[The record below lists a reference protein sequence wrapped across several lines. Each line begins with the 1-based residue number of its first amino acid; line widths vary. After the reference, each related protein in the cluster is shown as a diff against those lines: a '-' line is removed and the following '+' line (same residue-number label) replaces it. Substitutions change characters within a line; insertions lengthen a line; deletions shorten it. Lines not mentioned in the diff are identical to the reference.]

1 MSLDAIFRLIPTTT
15 ELLVSLA
22 ILAAFVLAAWLARQL
37 FSTAVHRLAQRT
49 GTYLDNAIIAGINKP
64 LILAIIVCG
73 VYVAAIRLPLAQGIY
88 PFLTRAFPTAMALL
102 AIYTAVALSE
112 ELIKWYQ
119 LEVVH
124 KLQSSLGHQL
134 VFMCKSGIP
143 VVAAVLGL
151 LVVLNLFG
159 ISITPVNDWFA
170 EHGGR
175 FALIIIMAIV
185 VIFAMDQAV
194 PKIIARS
201 LSKGAGELE
210 EEAQKRAETLGRVL
224 ITAGQAF
231 VLFVAVFML
240 LSELNLDIA
249 PVLAGVGVLGI
260 AIGFGAQNVVR
271 DVLAGLFVILENQY
285 RVGDWVKV
293 ADISGLVED
302 INLRRTVLRDLD
314 GTVHYVPNG
323 EIKVASNYTKG
334 ISRVN
339 LDVTVGYG
347 EDLDK
352 VIASLNRIG
361 RELAAEPAWAP
372 LIIKPPQVLRV
383 EKLGDSGIDIKV
395 SGDTRPTKHWDV
407 MSELRQRIKKAFDA
421 DGIEMPW
428 PHTKVY
434 FGNALHTESTTEDS
448 ASRQSRHGPQS

>member
-1 MSLDAIFRLIPTTT
+1 MSLPEFFRLIPTA
-15 ELLVSLA
+15 EDLLVSLA

-37 FSTAVHRLAQRT
+37 FNKAIRRLAQRT

-73 VYVAAIRLPLAQGIY
+73 VYVAVVRLPLAQGIY
-88 PFLTRAFPTAMALL
+88 PVLTRAFPTALVLL

-124 KLQSSLGHQL
+124 KLQSGLGHQL

-143 VVAAVLGL
+143 VVAGLLAL
-151 LVVLNLFG
+151 LVVLNFFG
-159 ISITPVNDWFA
+159 IAITPINDWFV

-175 FALIIIMAIV
+175 FALIIVMAIIA
-185 VIFAMDQAV
+185 IFVMDQAV

-210 EEAQKRAETLGRVL
+210 EESQKRAETLGRVL

-231 VLFVAVFML
+231 VLFVAAFML
-240 LSELNLDIA
+240 LSELHLDIA

-260 AIGFGAQNVVR
+260 AVGFGAQNVIR

-302 INLRRTVLRDLD
+302 INLRRTVLRDMD
-314 GTVHYVPNG
+314 GTVHFVPNG
-323 EIKVASNYTKG
+323 EIKVASNYTKE

-352 VIASLNRIG
+352 VIASLNKIG

-383 EKLGDSGIDIKV
+383 EKLGDSGIDIKIT
-395 SGDTRPTKHWDV
+395 GDTRPTRQWDV
-407 MSELRQRIKKAFDA
+407 MSELRKRIKKTFDQE
-421 DGIEMPW
+421 GIEMPW

-434 FGNALHTESTTEDS
+434 FGNALRTDSKKEDS
-448 ASRQSRHGPQS
+448 STRPSPERPSS